1 MNSSKTTR
9 DIVSFIAGKCAICA
23 NFENKALANEAKI
36 IKKKERADHNSLKY
50 CTTADEKWT

>member
-23 NFENKALANEAKI
+23 NFGNKALANEAKI

-50 CTTADEKWT
+50 CTTADEK